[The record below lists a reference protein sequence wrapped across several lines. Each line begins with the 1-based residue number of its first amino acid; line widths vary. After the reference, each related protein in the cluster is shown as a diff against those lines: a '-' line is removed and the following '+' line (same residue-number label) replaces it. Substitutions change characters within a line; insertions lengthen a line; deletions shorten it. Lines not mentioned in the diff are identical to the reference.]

1 MNLTW
6 PIRPM
11 EHQSR
16 AHTLS
21 KEHFDKFNIDAYGFL
36 AEMGCGK
43 TFMCWRDVIQ
53 VYAEG
58 RIDRVVIFAGK
69 GSYRSWTDLE
79 IPTITPPEVRYVMHL
94 WTGSTSSKTKEEL
107 RRLAAPGKHL
117 RILVMNIEAVGAS
130 PRARAAVGQFVDG
143 GPCAIVTDES
153 TLIKNHEAVRTE
165 ELVHLGKRAVMRRI
179 ATGSPITKNPLD
191 LWGQFLFLG
200 EGLLGF
206 RSYFAFRARYAIL
219 KEIQVSGRTVRVPV
233 AYHNLPELE
242 ERVKLHSFRI
252 TKAECLDL
260 PPKVYE
266 YVDVDM
272 SVEQHR
278 MYNEFR
284 RDCVTS
290 LQDGTM
296 STTQR
301 MTQVMQLHRILCG
314 HFLDDDTKTVMPIPS
329 LRASMLADKLE
340 EVGDQSVIIWC
351 SYRYDVKLMREE
363 LERRHGAGCALEYHG
378 GVSPDGCAAAVA
390 DFQARRK
397 QFIILTQ
404 AKGSKGITLTAA
416 QVVAYYSNTFDL
428 EHRIQSED
436 RAHRIGQRNTVT
448 YLDTRVR
455 GTVDERVIANL
466 RAKRDIATIVLGDEI
481 TEWLS

>member
-1 MNLTW
+1 
-6 PIRPM
+6 
-11 EHQSR
+11 
-16 AHTLS
+16 
-21 KEHFDKFNIDAYGFL
+21 
-36 AEMGCGK
+36 
-43 TFMCWRDVIQ
+43 
-53 VYAEG
+53 
-58 RIDRVVIFAGK
+58 
-69 GSYRSWTDLE
+69 
-79 IPTITPPEVRYVMHL
+79 MHL
-94 WTGSTSSKTKEEL
+94 WTGSTSSATKEKL
-107 RRLAAPGKHL
+107 RLLAAPGKHL
-117 RILVMNIEAVGAS
+117 RILVMNIEAVGSS
-130 PRARAAVGQFVDG
+130 PRARAAVAQFVDG
-143 GPCAIVTDES
+143 GLCAIIMDES

-165 ELVHLGKRAVMRRI
+165 ELVHLGRRAVMRRI

-200 EGLLGF
+200 DGLLGF
-206 RSYFAFRARYAIL
+206 RSFFAFRARYAIL

-233 AYHNLPELE
+233 AYHNLAELE
-242 ERVKLHSFRI
+242 ERVKQHSFRI

-272 SVEQHR
+272 SAEQQR
-278 MYNEFR
+278 MYDEFR

-290 LQDGTM
+290 LRDGTM

-351 SYRYDVKLMREE
+351 SYRYDVRLMKEE
-363 LERRHGAGCALEYHG
+363 LERRHGVGCTLEYHG
-378 GVSPDGCAAAVA
+378 GISPDACAAAVA
-390 DFQARRK
+390 EFQARQR

-448 YLDTRVR
+448 YLDARVR

-466 RAKRDIATIVLGDEI
+466 RAKRDIATVVLGDEI